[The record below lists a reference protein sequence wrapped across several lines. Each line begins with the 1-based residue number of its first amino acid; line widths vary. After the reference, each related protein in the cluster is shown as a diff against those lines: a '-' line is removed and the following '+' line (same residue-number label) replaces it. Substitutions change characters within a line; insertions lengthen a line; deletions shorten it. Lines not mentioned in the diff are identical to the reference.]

1 MPLLRHF
8 CRMEWLRVQ
17 QLSTEREGIPVLEA
31 ISFSLDRGR
40 KLAIAGETGSGKTTL
55 LKAIGGLV
63 QPLSGIVY
71 FKGEPVPGPK
81 DKLIPGHP
89 RMAYLSQQYELR
101 NHYRVEEELAYTNQI
116 GTDKA
121 RRIFEI
127 CRVDHLLKRYTH
139 QLSGGERQR
148 IATARVLVAQPEL
161 LLLDEPFSNL
171 DPLHKRTMQD
181 VVQAIGAELGISAI
195 LVDHEPKDTL
205 SWADEILVLR
215 NGKMVQMDD
224 PQTIYYMPMDAYV
237 AGLFGEFNIVKGAL
251 CEELMGKSTHIL
263 LRPEQLEL
271 CPSHIPGPK
280 ARFLRRKFY
289 GSITLAEVICQGEHL
304 FAFPGNADSKE
315 GEMVTIRL
323 RNA

>member
-1 MPLLRHF
+1 
-8 CRMEWLRVQ
+8 MEWLRVQ
-17 QLSTEREGIPVLEA
+17 QLSTEKDGNPVLEA
-31 ISFSLDRGR
+31 ISFSLERGK

-63 QPLSGIVY
+63 QPLNGSVY

-81 DKLIPGHP
+81 DQLIPGHP

-116 GTDKA
+116 GTGKA

-171 DPLHKRTMQD
+171 DPLHKKTMQD
-181 VVQAIGAELGISAI
+181 VVQAIGTELGISAV

-215 NGKMVQMDD
+215 NGKLVQQDH
-224 PQTIYYMPMDAYV
+224 PQAIYYMPKDAYV
-237 AGLFGEFNIVKGAL
+237 AGLFGEFNIIKGNL
-251 CEELMGKSTHIL
+251 CEELMGRPTNIL

-271 CPSHIPGPK
+271 FPGHIPGPK
-280 ARFLRRKFY
+280 ARFIRKKFY
-289 GSITLAEVICQGEHL
+289 GSITLAEVICQGEKL
-304 FAFPGNADSKE
+304 YTFPGTADLQE